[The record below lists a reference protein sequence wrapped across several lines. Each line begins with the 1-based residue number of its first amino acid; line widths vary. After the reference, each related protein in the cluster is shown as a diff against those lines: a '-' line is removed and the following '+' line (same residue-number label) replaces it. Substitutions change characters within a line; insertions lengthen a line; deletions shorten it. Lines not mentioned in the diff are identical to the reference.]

1 MAEWHFATAFE
12 AVADTIGDRPALIC
26 DDTIRTWSEYD
37 DRAARLATVL
47 TEHGLGPDS
56 KVGIYLHNSNEYL
69 EAHHGIFKMRGVP
82 INVNYRYREEE
93 LVYLLNNADAEALFF
108 QAAYADR
115 IDAIR
120 SELSNIRCLIQ
131 VDDDSGLAM
140 IDGAIGFEDAISAA
154 SPMPRIERPADDLYM
169 LYTGGTTGMPKG
181 VMYSAGAHAAGLAA
195 FAGGIGQP
203 ISTSIGEIGPNVS
216 TMAARDALPVG
227 LVCCPLMH
235 GTGMWIGAFATQLAG
250 GTVTTVK
257 SLGLDADLLWN
268 QVQTHKATVMTI
280 VGDAFA
286 RPLLNA
292 LDAAQERGEPYDI
305 SSVQTIVSSGVM
317 WSQEVKEGLLS
328 HGAMNLIDAMGST
341 EGGMGNSV
349 SNRESS
355 VSTAKFKL
363 NANVKVIDD
372 DDNEVEPGSGNIGM
386 IATQSA
392 MLGYY
397 KDPEK
402 TAKTVRE
409 INGVRYVFPGD
420 YAQVEA
426 DGSVTLLGRGSMCI
440 NTAGEKVFPEEV
452 EEVIKRHDDV
462 VDTLVVGVPDDR
474 FGERVVAVVSQ
485 QGTELDEPTLI
496 SFCRERIAG
505 YKLPKNIVLV
515 ETVQRAPNGKADY
528 KWAKA
533 TALSALG
540 MA

>member
-12 AVADTIGDRPALIC
+12 TVTDAIGDRTALIC
-26 DDTIRTWSEYD
+26 GDGVRTWSEFD
-37 DRAARLATVL
+37 DRAARLAAVL
-47 TEHGLGPDS
+47 SDHGLKPES

-120 SELSNIRCLIQ
+120 SQLTNIRCLIQ
-131 VDDDSGLAM
+131 VDDDSGAAR
-140 IDGAIGFEDAISAA
+140 IDGAIGFEEAIGSAT
-154 SPMPRIERPADDLYM
+154 PMPRIERPASDLYM

-195 FAGGIGQP
+195 FAGGLGQP
-203 ISTSIGEIGPNVS
+203 VSTSIDDIGPNVS
-216 TMAARDALPVG
+216 AMAEQDALPVG

-235 GTGMWIGAFATQLAG
+235 GTGMWVGALATHLAG
-250 GTVTTVK
+250 GTVMTVN
-257 SLGLDADLLWN
+257 SLGLDPDLLWS
-268 QVQTHKATVMTI
+268 QVQTHRATALTI

-292 LDAAQERGEPYDI
+292 LNAARDRGEPYDI
-305 SSVQTIVSSGVM
+305 SSVQTIISSGVM
-317 WSQEVKEGLLS
+317 WSQEVKEGLLD

-341 EGGMGNSV
+341 EGGMGSSV
-349 SNRESS
+349 SNRESRAG
-355 VSTAKFKL
+355 TAKFQL
-363 NANVKVIDD
+363 NENVKVIDD

-386 IATQSA
+386 IATQSS

-397 KDPEK
+397 KDPGK

-426 DGSVTLLGRGSMCI
+426 DGSITLLGRGSMCI

-452 EEVIKRHDDV
+452 EEVIKRHDNV

-485 QGTELDEPTLI
+485 AGELDEPTLI

-505 YKLPKNIVLV
+505 YKLPKNVVLV